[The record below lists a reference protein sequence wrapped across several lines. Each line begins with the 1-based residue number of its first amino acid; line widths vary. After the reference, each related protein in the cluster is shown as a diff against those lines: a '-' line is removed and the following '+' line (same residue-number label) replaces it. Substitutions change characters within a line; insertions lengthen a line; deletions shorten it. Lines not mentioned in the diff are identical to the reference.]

1 MMIPSTLPHPTA
13 APDTRGTSTSADTP
27 EFTKG
32 GCNSYKNPFWG
43 VAPLQRILMRMYP
56 EFAIFYLV
64 VAGLL
69 VVIVPF
75 AGAQDIPEPPS
86 ETTLATDSVV
96 LAPQSAPVELTFL
109 EQAFARGDAAEIMK
123 FSAKHLDIT
132 LFGSSELYSR
142 SQAGYVL
149 KAFFDEYRPEKLLLT
164 EMSGSEANWFAA
176 GSYSYVTGDSHL
188 AVYLRLRR
196 GDFGWELREVRIG
209 RMSDR

>member
-1 MMIPSTLPHPTA
+1 
-13 APDTRGTSTSADTP
+13 
-27 EFTKG
+27 
-32 GCNSYKNPFWG
+32 
-43 VAPLQRILMRMYP
+43 MRMYP

-69 VVIVPF
+69 VVIVPSS
-75 AGAQDIPEPPS
+75 GAQDIPEPPS

-96 LAPQSAPVELTFL
+96 LAPQSTPVELTFL
-109 EQAFARGDAAEIMK
+109 EQAFARGDAAEMMK
-123 FSAKHLDIT
+123 YSAKHLDFT